1 MLNKKD
7 GRSKLLSVFLIIV
20 TILSLAASGYFFMQ
34 TKKAQSKNDEA
45 ADLKN
50 KISKI
55 INLPDET
62 PVVGTVNDK
71 EKFKDQPFF
80 SGVENGDKLL
90 IFPEA
95 KKAVVYR
102 EKDNKLINV
111 GPIAVTAEDSKKTDS
126 SSDISN

>member
-1 MLNKKD
+1 
-7 GRSKLLSVFLIIV
+7 
-20 TILSLAASGYFFMQ
+20 MQ

-50 KISKI
+50 KIAKI

-126 SSDISN
+126 SSDTSN